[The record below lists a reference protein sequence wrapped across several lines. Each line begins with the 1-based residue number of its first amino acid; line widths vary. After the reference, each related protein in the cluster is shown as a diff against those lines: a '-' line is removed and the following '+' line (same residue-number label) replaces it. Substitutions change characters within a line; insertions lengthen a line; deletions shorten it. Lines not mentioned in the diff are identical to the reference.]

1 MGIEK
6 TELSLNKFDYKFEK
20 INNKIIVKLDF
31 AQRIIIDFSDPE
43 KIKITDRLVGWNFLT
58 GLIEMSLK
66 NATLYNFIGA
76 IIMFFVLGMIPGK
89 AVAAGA
95 NGFARW
101 RYDWP
106 HVTIIRTLTV
116 WRARPGITSA
126 GWLRRLIGL
135 GSARCFSRW
144 RSWRL
149 RLRR

>member
-76 IIMFFVLGMIPGK
+76 IIMTILFVYLDLEYDGLNFVFFFLAFVIWMLLWTLFYLFK
-89 AVAAGA
+89 AE
-95 NGFARW
+95 NLKR
-101 RYDWP
+101 
-106 HVTIIRTLTV
+106 I
-116 WRARPGITSA
+116 
-126 GWLRRLIGL
+126 LI
-135 GSARCFSRW
+135 
-144 RSWRL
+144 SWNE
-149 RLRR
+149 

>member
-76 IIMFFVLGMIPGK
+76 IIMTILFVYLDLE
-89 AVAAGA
+89 
-95 NGFARW
+95 
-101 RYDWP
+101 YDGLNFGLATKNW
-106 HVTIIRTLTV
+106 TL
-116 WRARPGITSA
+116 S
-126 GWLRRLIGL
+126 
-135 GSARCFSRW
+135 
-144 RSWRL
+144 
-149 RLRR
+149 